1 MAYLLLF
8 LSISLEVF
16 GSTMLKL
23 SEGFK
28 KIWPT
33 IGVIFGYGLA
43 FYFLSI
49 TLKSLPLGI
58 VYATW
63 SGIGTIL
70 TVGVGVVLFKDKV
83 NRKGFI
89 GIGLLVIGLT
99 LINVSH

>member
-33 IGVIFGYGLA
+33 IGVILGYGLA

-63 SGIGTIL
+63 SGVGTIL